1 MSDRIATVACVEA
14 SGFFQF
20 SSKSDFFFL
29 FFFLLSGR
37 TSWIC
42 MHMVSNLRCEWN
54 YSVRREKKNA

>member
-1 MSDRIATVACVEA
+1 MSDRMATVACVEA

-20 SSKSDFFFL
+20 SRKSDFSFL
-29 FFFLLSGR
+29 FFQLSGR

-54 YSVRREKKNA
+54 YSVLREQKNA